1 MAKPDP
7 KVAAKRADAEQ
18 DDKLAM
24 LKELAKLTKPTGPSS
39 KGRSE
44 SDADDE

>member
-1 MAKPDP
+1 MAPDP
-7 KVAAKRADAEQ
+7 KVNAKRADAEQ

-39 KGRSE
+39 KGK
-44 SDADDE
+44 SDAGSDEE

>member
-7 KVAAKRADAEQ
+7 KVAAKRADAD

-24 LKELAKLTKPTGPSS
+24 LKELAKLTKPTGNSA
-39 KGRSE
+39 KGKSDTEADEE
-44 SDADDE
+44 S

>member
-1 MAKPDP
+1 MANPDP
-7 KVAAKRADAEQ
+7 KVTAKRADAQ

-39 KGRSE
+39 KGHSE
-44 SDADDE
+44 TDADDE